1 MEQLTIE
8 QLKTFV
14 AFHKKL
20 KQLVDKFDR
29 DAKKFLGKFR
39 YSKKKSKKCSRCRR
53 TCIFGD
59 DEGILQACRNYR
71 KQKHI
76 NYKQY
81 IKIRNL

>member
-8 QLKTFV
+8 QLKTIV

-20 KQLVDKFDR
+20 KHLYDKFDR
-29 DAKKFLGKFR
+29 DGRKFLGKFR

-53 TCIFGD
+53 TCLFGD
-59 DEGILQACRNYR
+59 DEGIFQACRNYR

-81 IKIRNL
+81 IKLHKL